1 MKFNIL
7 LAASCIAIGA
17 SIAWLAKADPKAD
30 TAKPEVAEKKAPPK
44 SPITA
49 SESEKRETSER
60 TPVTPQEVTP
70 PIDITP
76 LEGERSEQAR
86 DMGSRMQKMFKN
98 RQQAKLD
105 ARISKLVAQLN
116 LTPEQEASLRKAA
129 ADRMDRFGEMMNGDF
144 DPSNMSELFNSDV
157 IDEALAEILTP
168 EQQEELEA
176 VKKRE
181 VANKVEAQALI
192 ELAKLSQLDLSQ
204 EQKDAAYD
212 ILYKDAETSVG
223 NESPASGIVSMI
235 TEGFGIE
242 LDSDTLGIATA
253 MIPSTDDIANGEVEQ
268 DPQAM
273 MAKAQAKMDARIDA
287 KVEAM
292 RPVLNESQIDQYRKD
307 LELKSSGGLGGLFL
321 NGIQTGGAD
330 FPSGNGE

>member
-17 SIAWLAKADPKAD
+17 TIAWLSKADPKAD
-30 TAKPEVAEKKAPPK
+30 TASTAKSKVEENKAPSA

-49 SESEKRETSER
+49 SENETREASER
-60 TPVTPQEVTP
+60 SIVTPKEAIP
-70 PIDITP
+70 PIDVIP
-76 LEGERSEQAR
+76 FDFEDEGS
-86 DMGSRMQKMFKN
+86 DMATRMQQMFKN

-116 LTPEQEASLRKAA
+116 LTPEQEASLKKAA
-129 ADRMDRFGEMMNGDF
+129 ADRMNRFGEMMEGDF
-144 DPSNMSELFNSDV
+144 DPSDMGELFNTDV

-181 VANKVEAQALI
+181 IANKVEAQALKD
-192 ELAKLSQLDLSQ
+192 LAKLSNLDLSQ

-212 ILYKDAETSVG
+212 ILYKNAETTVG
-223 NESPASGIVSMI
+223 NETPATGLVSMI

-253 MIPSTDDIANGEVEQ
+253 MIPSTDDIVSGEIEQ
-268 DPQAM
+268 DPRAM
-273 MAKAQAKMDARIDA
+273 MAQAQAKMDARIDA

-292 RPVLNESQIDQYRKD
+292 RPVLNDNQIDQYRKD
-307 LELKSSGGLGGLFL
+307 LKLKSGGVFVGLL
-321 NGIQTGGAD
+321 NGFTTEGEIP
-330 FPSGNGE
+330 FGNGE